1 METIPTPRTNKAFK
15 SFADDALYEESAR
28 LERELHIAKQ
38 ALEEISFGVC
48 AKNKAGGCA
57 QIELG
62 KLQMQ
67 EIADMALTTINTLSA

>member
-1 METIPTPRTNKAFK
+1 MFDAFERRACGLIHMQFK
-15 SFADDALYEESAR
+15 VAEM
-28 LERELHIAKQ
+28 ERELYIAKQ

-48 AKNKAGGCA
+48 AKTKAGGCA

-67 EIADMALTTINTLSA
+67 EIADMALTTLNTLSA